1 MLTLLFMI
9 VMIGVIGKI
18 IGFAFRMSWGLL
30 KILFTIAFWPLI
42 LIGMVIA
49 GLIEIAFPILIVIGL
64 ITLVTSITEGE

>member
-18 IGFAFRMSWGLL
+18 IGFAFRMSWGLI

-64 ITLVTSITEGE
+64 ITLVASIAEGE